1 MGLMILFWAESV
13 PVFGAAFRTGD
24 VSGIKDSFF
33 TLSAVLSEADSV
45 SVISERLLFSGML
58 PCCEAGVFAE
68 ELPSSPGES
77 ITISSVEGGL
87 AGDGLEGNG
96 LVEGGF
102 VEGDFVEGNFV
113 EGGLAEGNGSVSTSK
128 ADDSDSSEELL
139 LSPGDGD
146 GSISFGGYD
155 SFGGLI
161 PLSGGITG

>member
-1 MGLMILFWAESV
+1 MGLVILFWAESV

-96 LVEGGF
+96 LVEGG
-102 VEGDFVEGNFV
+102 
-113 EGGLAEGNGSVSTSK
+113 LAEGNGSVSTSK

-161 PLSGGITG
+161 PLSGGSTG